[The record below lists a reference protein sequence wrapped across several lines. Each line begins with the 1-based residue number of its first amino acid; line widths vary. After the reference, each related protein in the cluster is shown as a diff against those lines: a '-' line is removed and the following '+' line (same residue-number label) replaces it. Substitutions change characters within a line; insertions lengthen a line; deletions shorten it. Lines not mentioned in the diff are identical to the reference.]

1 MADLVGTRL
10 GQYQILERISR
21 GGSSTVYK
29 AYHAKLDRF
38 VAIKVL
44 SPHFIDE
51 EGFLERFQREAQAV
65 ARLDHPNI
73 LPVYDYDQ
81 TGEVVYIVM
90 RYINTGTLRD
100 LMTSPLD
107 LRDTMEIITQIGMAL
122 GYAHKQAVIH
132 RDVKPTNIL
141 IAEGQWALLTD
152 FGLAKIQGGEHKV
165 TQSGVGVG
173 TPDYMSPEQAQ
184 GLPVDGRS
192 DLYSLG
198 AMLYEMLT
206 GQTPFEGDSGMS
218 ILIKHITDP
227 VKPPHEITPGI
238 PIEVE
243 QVIMKALSKDPNQR
257 FQTAESMVAAFAR
270 AVGPIGGRVVSVA
283 AGIDKEEARAQ
294 AEADRSIP
302 IAPNAAR
309 RSGAAVIRSARSVAR
324 LGGSIRSH
332 WRAIGIGLIVV
343 ALGGLVLSG
352 RLQFT
357 SISIASTPT
366 IEMLTPVSTLDGTG
380 VADMVLVPG
389 GSFTMGATTG
399 DAKADEGPTHVV
411 TLDSFYI
418 DRTEVTN
425 AQFAAFAAASDYKTD
440 AERTGSA
447 TTWRIFN
454 TLDRQQFPVT
464 QVTWNDATRYCG
476 YNGQR
481 LPTEAE
487 WEYAARGDTQRVYP
501 WGDVFSDQSA
511 NTLELG
517 LGQPV
522 TVATHSSPSPFGVYD
537 MSGNVQEWVRDWY
550 AADYYAR
557 SSSSDPTGPASGV
570 QKVIRGGS
578 FKTRGQFATTTAR
591 EQASIDSR
599 GDDIGFRCAMTP

>member
-1 MADLVGTRL
+1 MDLVGTRL
-10 GQYQILERISR
+10 GQYQILERVSR

-29 AYHAKLDRF
+29 AYHAKLDRY

-44 SPHFIDE
+44 SPHFVDE

-81 TGEVVYIVM
+81 TGDVVYIVM

-100 LMTSPLD
+100 LMTAPLD

-122 GYAHKQAVIH
+122 GYAHKQNVIH
-132 RDVKPTNIL
+132 RDVKPNNIL

-152 FGLAKIQGGEHKV
+152 FGLAKIQGGDYKV

-173 TPDYMSPEQAQ
+173 TPDYMSPEQSQ

-206 GQTPFEGDSGMS
+206 GQTPFDGDGGMS
-218 ILIKHITDP
+218 ILIKHITEP
-227 VKPPHEITPGI
+227 VKPPRQINPNL

-283 AGIDKEEARAQ
+283 AGIDKEEARAK
-294 AEADRSIP
+294 AEVDQSIS

-309 RSGAAVIRSARSVAR
+309 RSDAAAPRSVFAR
-324 LGGSIRSH
+324 IGGSIRSH
-332 WRAIGIGLIVV
+332 WRMIGIGLIVV

-352 RLQFT
+352 RLQLQSSGAVAT
-357 SISIASTPT
+357 STAAIA
-366 IEMLTPVSTLDGTG
+366 TPVSTDTLN
-380 VADMVLVPG
+380 VADMALVPG
-389 GSFTMGATTG
+389 GSFTMGATSG
-399 DAKADEGPTHVV
+399 DAQADEGPMHIV
-411 TLDSFYI
+411 TLDNFYI
-418 DRTEVTN
+418 DLKEVTT
-425 AQFAAFAAASDYKTD
+425 AQFAEFAAASDYKTD
-440 AERTGSA
+440 AERVGSA
-447 TTWRIFN
+447 TTWRKLN
-454 TLDRQQFPVT
+454 TPERQQLPVT
-464 QVTWNDATRYCG
+464 QVTWNDAVRYCG
-476 YNGQR
+476 YYGKR

-501 WGDVFSDQSA
+501 WGNVFSDQAA

-517 LGQPV
+517 AGQPV

-537 MSGNVQEWVRDWY
+537 LSGNVQEWVRDWY
-550 AADYYAR
+550 ASDYYAR
-557 SSSSDPTGPASGV
+557 SSINNPAGPASGV
-570 QKVIRGGS
+570 QKVLRGGS
-578 FKTRGQFATTTAR
+578 FKTRSQFATTTTR
-591 EQASIDSR
+591 GQANVTGRS
-599 GDDIGFRCAMTP
+599 DDIGFRCAMTP